1 MWIKRFFKDAFT
13 FFAIKD
19 SWNIFQFCQ
28 ELWNGSYS
36 SVLGE
41 VILVASLSRIAY
53 ENPVQYQRKLMM
65 QTWENGENIIS
76 GPILAH
82 LAQIW
87 TLPLNFFCGFYLY

>member
-41 VILVASLSRIAY
+41 VILVVSLSRIAC

-65 QTWENGENIIS
+65 QTWENGENPNFWPIF
-76 GPILAH
+76 GPQKL
-82 LAQIW
+82 
-87 TLPLNFFCGFYLY
+87 FRDFYLY

>member
-1 MWIKRFFKDAFT
+1 MWVKRFFKDAFT

-41 VILVASLSRIAY
+41 VILIASLSRIAY
-53 ENPVQYQRKLMM
+53 ENPVQYQRKLTM
-65 QTWENGENIIS
+65 QTWENGENRNF
-76 GPILAH
+76 GPIFE
-82 LAQIW
+82 
-87 TLPLNFFCGFYLY
+87 P